1 MRIKI
6 LFITILLLSG
16 TAAYREYQKAKSI
29 NVQVRGTHKIKAV
42 VGESNLPALESMQLI
57 RNVPSKIIRH
67 SESHC
72 FFEFKKTWFGTVE
85 FDLTQIAKPQAIEI
99 QISESAVH
107 HHIVNGNRTKQA
119 SIGFHRDSI
128 VIEPSHSK
136 NYRVALPESNIPNN
150 KKLPFGLDG
159 ILPFRYVEI
168 TEGCTEAIEN
178 GVAQLSLSYNMGN
191 SSANFNSADAV
202 LNEVYELAKHTIK
215 ATSFAGIYIDGFR
228 ELKPYEADA
237 YINQIGHYAI
247 DQDWEL
253 ARTTQLYLLNNGTWP
268 TEWAM
273 HSISMAY
280 EDYLRT
286 GDKAFILANYT
297 KLRARTLIE
306 LANQN
311 FLISS
316 ANQQSDLL
324 EKAGIKAEKL
334 IDIIDWPINERDGYS
349 TEKIEKLSYYPLLF
363 KIMLKEIRLKIVEMF
378 DLQYTAKVYSK
389 DIDRLNSSLTKIS
402 KVNTVVNA
410 FHYDALKKMAYLAG
424 EINLTDDAR
433 LFNERAINVKS
444 SMQKHLFNSKT
455 NLFIDAVGSDNS
467 SMHANVFALRFGLV
481 PNEAKENVAEYIYAR
496 KKGSVYL
503 YQYFLEALY
512 LNDFSQKAYTLLTSK
527 GRRSWYGM
535 KHNNSST
542 MTTEAWD
549 FDIKENMDLNHA
561 WGTAPVNI
569 IPRYLAGILP
579 IKPGY
584 SEFNVLP
591 RDSELKRYDISIPT
605 TIDYIELSKD
615 QNQERVRYNLQFEG
629 NKVANVFLL
638 NPINCESNVV
648 SINGVERNINSER
661 ERVVFRNLQSGTYEF
676 LFVCKNKKD
685 KDHRA
690 AKIV

>member
-1 MRIKI
+1 M
-6 LFITILLLSG
+6 
-16 TAAYREYQKAKSI
+16 
-29 NVQVRGTHKIKAV
+29 
-42 VGESNLPALESMQLI
+42 
-57 RNVPSKIIRH
+57 
-67 SESHC
+67 
-72 FFEFKKTWFGTVE
+72 
-85 FDLTQIAKPQAIEI
+85 
-99 QISESAVH
+99 
-107 HHIVNGNRTKQA
+107 
-119 SIGFHRDSI
+119 
-128 VIEPSHSK
+128 
-136 NYRVALPESNIPNN
+136 PESSIPNN
-150 KKLPFGLDG
+150 KKLPFGLNG
-159 ILPFRYVEI
+159 VLPFRYVEI
-168 TEGCTEAIEN
+168 THGCTEAIEKS
-178 GVAQLSLSYNMGN
+178 VAQLSLSYNMKNAG
-191 SSANFNSADAV
+191 AYFNSADSV

-228 ELKPYEADA
+228 ERKPYEADA

-286 GDKAFILANYT
+286 GDKVFILANYT
-297 KLRARTLIE
+297 KLYARTLIE

-316 ANQQSDLL
+316 ANQQPHLL
-324 EKAGIKAEKL
+324 EKAGVKAEKL

-349 TEKIEKLSYYPLLF
+349 TEKIEKLNYYPLLF
-363 KIMLKEIRLKIVEMF
+363 KIMLKEIRLLIVEMLE
-378 DLQYTAKVYSK
+378 LQYTAKVYSK
-389 DIDRLNSSLTKIS
+389 DIARLNSSLTKIS

-410 FHYDALKKMAYLAG
+410 FHYDALRKMAYLAG
-424 EINLTDDAR
+424 EINRKDDAR
-433 LFNERAINVKS
+433 LFRERAINVKN

-455 NLFIDAVGSDNS
+455 NLFIDAIGSDNS

-481 PNEAKENVAEYIYAR
+481 PDEAKDDVAEYIFER
-496 KKGSVYL
+496 RKGSVYL

-535 KHNNSST
+535 KYNNSST

-549 FDIKENMDLNHA
+549 FDIKENMDLNHS

-591 RDSELKRYDISIPT
+591 RDSEVEHYDISIPT

-615 QNQERVRYNLQFEG
+615 QNQERVKYNLQFEG

-648 SINGVERNINSER
+648 SINGVERNINFES

-676 LFVCKNKKD
+676 LFVCKNKHD